1 MHRTICGLAALVC
14 LLGGSA
20 LLTPAT
26 GQGRYLSCDLY
37 LQSRCA
43 DSAVEVCVMDEKL
56 YWAECKNGTTYTYP
70 L

>member
-1 MHRTICGLAALVC
+1 VVC

-20 LLTPAT
+20 LPTPAT

-43 DSAVEVCVMDEKL
+43 DSAVEVCVTDEKL
-56 YWAECKNGTTYTYP
+56 YWAECKNGPTYLHP

>member
-1 MHRTICGLAALVC
+1 MQKTISGLAALVC

-20 LLTPAT
+20 LLAPAT
-26 GQGRYLSCDLY
+26 GQARYLSCDLY

-43 DSAVEVCVMDEKL
+43 DSAVEVCVKDEKL
-56 YWAECKNGTTYTYP
+56 YWAECKNGMNYIYP